1 MPVVIKLFLALF
13 QVLVVCIFCTFSFTA
28 FAANTN
34 TQDPLPSSLDVFDL
48 LEKDKA
54 KSKIENKPCNCNIA
68 HSNAALP
75 QPPIDEYL
83 PLALAALALLLAF
96 IAVVL
101 AKKSNKPVKA
111 FNEVNDHWYCTVI
124 HPQCY
129 EPLLV
134 LLQAFEQ
141 QVLKAKNQ
149 GINHEQSVKLFWQLQ
164 GQKEAIGNTMKMVI
178 TEPLIAT
185 AMVEQL
191 DAIFAQMESECL
203 GEMNE
208 PNAELDNKQVK
219 VACIGVAMQKISQ
232 RFKVLHQQMVEMQMS

>member
-1 MPVVIKLFLALF
+1 MLCALSLT
-13 QVLVVCIFCTFSFTA
+13 V
-28 FAANTN
+28 FAANTH
-34 TQDPLPSSLDVFDL
+34 TEDPLPSSLDAFDL

-54 KSKIENKPCNCNIA
+54 KDCIEGKIVNKPCNC
-68 HSNAALP
+68 SKP
-75 QPPIDEYL
+75 QMNVTPAQNPIDDYL
-83 PLALAALALLLAF
+83 PLALASLALLLAF
-96 IAVVL
+96 IAVAL
-101 AKKSNKPVKA
+101 AKKSNKPVKP
-111 FNEVNDHWYCTVI
+111 FNKVNDNWYRTVI

-129 EPLLV
+129 EPLLA
-134 LLQAFEQ
+134 LLQAFEKE
-141 QVLKAKNQ
+141 VLKAKNQ

-203 GEMNE
+203 GEMAE

-219 VACIGVAMQKISQ
+219 VASIGAAMQKVSQ
-232 RFKVLHQQMVEMQMS
+232 RFKVLHQQMVETLSD